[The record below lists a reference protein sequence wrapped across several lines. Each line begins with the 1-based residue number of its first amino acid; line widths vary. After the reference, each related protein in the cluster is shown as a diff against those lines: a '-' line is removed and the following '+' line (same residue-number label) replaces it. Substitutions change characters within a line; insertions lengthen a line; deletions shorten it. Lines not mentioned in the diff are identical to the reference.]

1 MNRWI
6 TIVGI
11 GEDGAEGLGTR
22 AREVIAN
29 AEILI
34 GGERH
39 LALIPE
45 GAAARA
51 NWGKDFEHG
60 VAAIRAHEGKRVVV
74 LASGDPLHFGVG
86 VTLLQRFGVEAVE
99 IMPAPG
105 AFSLAAAR
113 LGWSIP
119 DVTCLTVHGR
129 ALESVNLHLRPG
141 GRLMILEFSRVD
153 NDILSWFYDKYSF
166 GVIPLM
172 GEVVAG
178 DRKSYQYL
186 VESIR
191 KFPDQEDFLEMIKD
205 IGFYQVKFRIL
216 SFGVAALH
224 SAWKI

>member
-74 LASGDPLHFGVG
+74 LASGDSNGGSGGSATNFHPGVQDATAWVSAG
-86 VTLLQRFGVEAVE
+86 QIDGLL
-99 IMPAPG
+99 
-105 AFSLAAAR
+105 
-113 LGWSIP
+113 
-119 DVTCLTVHGR
+119 
-129 ALESVNLHLRPG
+129 
-141 GRLMILEFSRVD
+141 
-153 NDILSWFYDKYSF
+153 
-166 GVIPLM
+166 
-172 GEVVAG
+172 
-178 DRKSYQYL
+178 
-186 VESIR
+186 
-191 KFPDQEDFLEMIKD
+191 
-205 IGFYQVKFRIL
+205 
-216 SFGVAALH
+216 
-224 SAWKI
+224 